1 MPSCPAL
8 KALRRL
14 WERLLTLT
22 RLMWRDSSTGTPFGC
37 HACLLSASEYSFVR
51 TALLVVCAG
60 LCYVDARKPSARVT
74 VDMTADKT

>member
-1 MPSCPAL
+1 M
-8 KALRRL
+8 
-14 WERLLTLT
+14 
-22 RLMWRDSSTGTPFGC
+22 
-37 HACLLSASEYSFVR
+37 R